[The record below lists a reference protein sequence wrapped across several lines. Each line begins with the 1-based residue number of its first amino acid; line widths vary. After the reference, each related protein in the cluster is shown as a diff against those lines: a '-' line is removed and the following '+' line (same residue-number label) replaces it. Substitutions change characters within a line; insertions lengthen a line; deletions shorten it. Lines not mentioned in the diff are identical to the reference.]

1 MSFGSPPKYDDE
13 GNLIDEDESF
23 EGALVADPTY
33 NDKVGIEIYGQPSNN
48 IFLNAVDFDMSAF
61 YPSSIR
67 AMNID
72 PSTLIFKMQLDLDQY
87 DIYGGEIPLNGIT
100 WKKFVEEGEK
110 DGSKEFIDNFQT
122 GNYPSFGSKWLNMP
136 SVDEVFQ
143 RMKEELGD

>member
-1 MSFGSPPKYDDE
+1 M
-13 GNLIDEDESF
+13 L
-23 EGALVADPTY
+23 
-33 NDKVGIEIYGQPSNN
+33 
-48 IFLNAVDFDMSAF
+48 
-61 YPSSIR
+61 
-67 AMNID
+67 
-72 PSTLIFKMQLDLDQY
+72 LDLDQY